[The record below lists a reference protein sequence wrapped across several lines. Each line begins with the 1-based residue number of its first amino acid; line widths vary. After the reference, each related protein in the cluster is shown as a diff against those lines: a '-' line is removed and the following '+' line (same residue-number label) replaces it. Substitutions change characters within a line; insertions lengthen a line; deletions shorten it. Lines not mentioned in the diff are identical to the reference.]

1 MSRTNSTTHERTYE
15 RIKKLQRITRYK
27 GNYFRDQ
34 IKGRRKKYSVK
45 NTIFFPAVKKIIC
58 FLSMI

>member
-34 IKGRRKKYSVK
+34 IKGHRKKYSVK
-45 NTIFFPAVKKIIC
+45 NTIFFFLLLKK
-58 FLSMI
+58 